1 MKPAYREAAVR
12 LVREGGIIAK
22 DMIRRIDIRTD
33 KGQGDFVTTADL
45 RVEAHILRQL
55 EEAFPDHGFF
65 SEERGG
71 ARTDAAYVWV
81 LDPIDGTKHYVRG
94 NPMYSVS
101 LALVREGVSVLGVV
115 YIPEIEQLYVA
126 ERDAGAT
133 LNGRPLHVAT
143 ETALERSMPCVEI
156 PSRHAG
162 EAEKRWAFD
171 RLEALIRGTQR
182 VRIVGVSSIGLCL
195 TAAGAFDAYVNLG
208 SGWQPHDVA
217 AARLVMREAGGR
229 YETAGQRI
237 VAGPEAL
244 CERLASLIGFVPE

>member
-1 MKPAYREAAVR
+1 MMRAYREAAVR

-45 RVEAHILRQL
+45 RVEAHILTQL
-55 EEAFPDHGFF
+55 RRAFPEHGFF

-71 ARTDAAYVWV
+71 ERTDAEYVWV

-101 LALVREGVSVLGVV
+101 LALVRAGMSVLGVV
-115 YIPEIEQLYVA
+115 YLPEVEQFYVA
-126 ERDAGAT
+126 ERGAGAT
-133 LNGRPLHVAT
+133 LNGRPVHVSA
-143 ETALERSMPCVEI
+143 ETRLERAMPCVEI

-162 EAEKRWAFD
+162 SEEKRWAFD
-171 RLEALIRGTQR
+171 RLEALIRHTQR

-195 TAAGAFDAYVNLG
+195 CASGAFDAYVNLG
-208 SGWQPHDVA
+208 SGWKPHDVA
-217 AARLVMREAGGR
+217 AARLVMTEAGGR
-229 YETAGQRI
+229 YETSGQRI
-237 VAGPEAL
+237 VAGPETL
-244 CERLASLIGFVPE
+244 CDRVKAVIGFEEE

>member
-22 DMIRRIDIRTD
+22 DMIRRIDIRAD

-45 RVEAHILRQL
+45 RVEAHILTQL
-55 EEAFPDHGFF
+55 ERAFPEHGFF

-71 ARTDAAYVWV
+71 ARTDAEYVWV

-101 LALVREGVSVLGVV
+101 LALVRGGASVLGVV
-115 YIPEIEQLYVA
+115 YVPEVEQFYVA
-126 ERDAGAT
+126 ERGAGAT
-133 LNGRPLHVAT
+133 LNGRPIHVSA
-143 ETALERSMPCVEI
+143 ETRLERAMPCVEI

-162 EAEKRWAFD
+162 SEEKRWAFE
-171 RLEALIRGTQR
+171 RLEALIRRTQR

-195 TAAGAFDAYVNLG
+195 CASGAFDAYVNLG
-208 SGWQPHDVA
+208 SGWKPHDVA
-217 AARLVMREAGGR
+217 AARLVMTEAGGR
-229 YETAGQRI
+229 YETSGQRV

-244 CERLASLIGFVPE
+244 CERMKEVIGFDGV